1 LTVLVVDPSF
11 QRRGIG
17 SILVSDGVARAH
29 AQSLPVILS
38 ASPMGAHLYTSLGF
52 ETKDTPVLECAGFSM
67 PVMVSEP
74 A

>member
-1 LTVLVVDPSF
+1 MRTVEILTEYSLD
-11 QRRGIG
+11 RT
-17 SILVSDGVARAH
+17 
-29 AQSLPVILS
+29 SLPVILS